1 MNTTTYTNLRIGTLN
16 EEAHEKT
23 CNYWYTIQTWG
34 AMTHTA
40 FNKRQSLLNWLEH
53 RGLSLDG
60 ELPPHET
67 RGSVGIIGSYKV
79 CSHLNYE
86 EFLAIPPSHSI
97 RTMSNGDWTE
107 GKVTIDQDGI
117 HTVQHMNP
125 NYQRTVFDHK
135 ESREIYG

>member
-1 MNTTTYTNLRIGTLN
+1 MNTTTYTNLRVGTLN
-16 EEAHEKT
+16 EEANRKC

-34 AMTHTA
+34 AMSHTA

-60 ELPPHET
+60 DLPPHMT
-67 RGSVGIIGSYKV
+67 LGSVGIIGSYKV

-86 EFLAIPPSHSI
+86 EFCAISPDRSI
-97 RTMSNGDWTE
+97 RTMDNGDWTE
-107 GKVTIDQDGI
+107 GKITIDKDGI
-117 HTVQHMNP
+117 HTVHHMNC

-135 ESREIYG
+135 ESHKIYG